1 VKARPGPRRA
11 DFLHGL
17 RHELRNASHIF
28 PEQQPGISEMAT
40 DYAFIRAYGTYNGT
54 KEALV
59 DREVRRARRE
69 NVGDDVYR
77 YDEATGSW
85 RRFSELE
92 AKAEEGDAEV
102 AEMVKKIRA
111 IMR

>member
-1 VKARPGPRRA
+1 
-11 DFLHGL
+11 
-17 RHELRNASHIF
+17 
-28 PEQQPGISEMAT
+28 MAT
-40 DYAFIRAYGTYNGT
+40 DYAFIRAYGTYTGA

-69 NVGDDVYR
+69 NVGEDVYR
-77 YDEATGSW
+77 YDEEAKSW
-85 RRFSELE
+85 KRFPELE
-92 AKAEEGDAEV
+92 ARAEQGDEEA